1 MHTKKRT
8 FNIFNRLNVRE
19 GNKVTVEKKRHGQRD
34 MVSRKVFKACL
45 IKWVW
50 S

>member
-19 GNKVTVEKKRHGQRD
+19 GNKGTVEKKD
-34 MVSRKVFKACL
+34 MDKGTWCL
-45 IKWVW
+45 EKF
-50 S
+50 SKPAL